1 MKQSALSQKHYAAVD
16 LQLTALAETIN
27 QMGISAEELRM
38 RLLSDNALRHAI
50 LRPTQTIHQNNSAN
64 AKRVIDDQGVI
75 GTADVASML
84 GVKNQ
89 TLLKWVCYDTLPQN
103 FPRPFKIRR
112 KNKWRIKDVSAYFAN
127 LTYEV

>member
-1 MKQSALSQKHYAAVD
+1 MKHYTLPQTYHSVAD
-16 LQLTALAETIN
+16 LQLTALAETIH
-27 QMGISAEELRM
+27 QMGISTEELRM
-38 RLLSDNALRHAI
+38 RLLHDKALRDAI
-50 LRPTQTIHQNNSAN
+50 FRPTQTGYQNNPAN
-64 AKRVIDDQGVI
+64 VNRVIDDQGVI
-75 GTADVASML
+75 GTAEVASLL

-127 LTYEV
+127 LTNEF

>member
-1 MKQSALSQKHYAAVD
+1 MKQYTLPQIHHSVAD
-16 LQLTALAETIN
+16 IQLTALAETIH
-27 QMGISAEELRM
+27 QMGICTEELRM
-38 RLLSDNALRHAI
+38 RLLHDKALRDAI
-50 LRPTQTIHQNNSAN
+50 FHPAQTGYQNNPAN
-64 AKRVIDDQGVI
+64 VDCVIDDQGVI
-75 GTADVASML
+75 GTAKVASML

-127 LTYEV
+127 LTNEI